1 MKRKKRLMSCALL
14 ILGVVV
20 MIPHTTKGYE
30 KEQQENCF
38 ETQNGIPDI
47 ANSTTFGADHR
58 LTVVANSDRI
68 EGKEEFARTV
78 IHMCID
84 NSFHSV
90 RFSTDIRGYPTG
102 LDISVY
108 MNRKDIEE
116 RKEPVHRIE
125 FRTDDF
131 SKGYNIK
138 DNTEK
143 FTLYLDGKEIEFY

>member
-38 ETQNGIPDI
+38 KTQNGIPDI
-47 ANSTTFGADHR
+47 ANSTTVGADHR

-68 EGKEEFARTV
+68 EDKEEFARTV

-108 MNRKDIEE
+108 LNRKDIEE
-116 RKEPVHRIE
+116 KKEPIYRIKFE
-125 FRTDDF
+125 TNDF

-138 DNTEK
+138 DDTDE
-143 FTLYLDGKEIEFY
+143 FHLLIDGVETEFY